1 MNYISDDTIAAVATA
16 PGVSGIGIVRISGK
30 NSLKVIDKIFRNING
45 ETTDIINATSHTIHY
60 GFIYDNDEVIDEVLV
75 SVMLS
80 PRSYTTENTI
90 EINCHGGPF
99 VIRRV
104 LKTVL
109 KNGARPAEPGEF
121 TKRAFLNGRIDLTK
135 AESVMDL
142 ISSGNEFARKNALK
156 TLRGSV
162 YKKIHDYRD
171 RIIHETAFI
180 ESALDDPEHYSL
192 DGYPEI
198 LRQKIIELKNEI
210 ENLLSNSSDG
220 KVLSEGINTCLV
232 GKPNV
237 GKSSLLNLLA
247 GEDKAIVTDI
257 PGTTRDAVEVKIQ
270 FGGLTLNMMDT
281 AGIRDTDDTVEKI
294 GVEKSRNAIEI
305 SDLVLFVIDSS
316 TALDEDDIEIFGSI
330 RNKKSIIILNK
341 SDLEPVITI
350 DNIKKFSDAPIVVV
364 SAMNEEGMDRLLHL
378 VREMFLSG
386 EISSNDQ
393 VYITNER
400 QLSDLRNVDQSLSLV
415 INSIDNGMSEDFFTV
430 DLMDAYDKLGTVI
443 GEETGDDLAD
453 RIFSEFCMGK

>member
-1 MNYISDDTIAAVATA
+1 MNYISDDTIAAIATA
-16 PGVSGIGIVRISGK
+16 PGVSGIGIIRISGK
-30 NSLKVIDKIFRNING
+30 NSLNVIDKIFKNVNG
-45 ETTDIINATSHTIHY
+45 GSTGILNADSHTIHY
-60 GFIYDNDEVIDEVLV
+60 GFIYDDDDVIDEVLV

-80 PRSYTTENTI
+80 PRSYTTEDTV

-104 LKTVL
+104 LQTVL
-109 KNGARPAEPGEF
+109 KYGARPAEPGEF

-142 ISSGNEFARKNALK
+142 ISSGNEFARKNSLK

-192 DGYPEI
+192 DGYSDI
-198 LRQKIIELKNEI
+198 LRQKIVDLKDEI
-210 ENLLSNSSDG
+210 EDLLSHSNDG
-220 KVLSEGINTCLV
+220 KILSEGINTCLV

-281 AGIRDTDDTVEKI
+281 AGIRDTEDTVEKI
-294 GVEKSRNAIEI
+294 GVEKSRNAIEM
-305 SDLVLFVIDSS
+305 SDLVLFVLDSS
-316 TALDEDDIEIFGSI
+316 TSLDDDDIEIFGSI
-330 RNKKSIIILNK
+330 KDKKSIIILNK
-341 SDLEPVITI
+341 SDLEPVITV
-350 DNIKKFSDAPIVVV
+350 DSIKKFSDAPIVVV
-364 SAMNEEGMDRLLHL
+364 SAMNEEGMDGLLHL

-386 EISSNDQ
+386 EISTNDQ

-400 QLSDLRNVDQSLSLV
+400 QLSDLRCVDQSLSLV
-415 INSIDNGMSEDFFTV
+415 INSIDSGMSEDFFTV
-430 DLMDAYDKLGTVI
+430 DLMDAYDKLGSVI

>member
-1 MNYISDDTIAAVATA
+1 
-16 PGVSGIGIVRISGK
+16 
-30 NSLKVIDKIFRNING
+30 
-45 ETTDIINATSHTIHY
+45 
-60 GFIYDNDEVIDEVLV
+60 
-75 SVMLS
+75 
-80 PRSYTTENTI
+80 
-90 EINCHGGPF
+90 
-99 VIRRV
+99 
-104 LKTVL
+104 
-109 KNGARPAEPGEF
+109 
-121 TKRAFLNGRIDLTK
+121 
-135 AESVMDL
+135 MDL

-162 YKKIHDYRD
+162 YKKIHDFRD

-220 KVLSEGINTCLV
+220 KILSEGINTCLV

-316 TALDEDDIEIFGSI
+316 TALDEDDIEIFESI

>member
-1 MNYISDDTIAAVATA
+1 MNNISDDTIAAVATA
-16 PGVSGIGIVRISGK
+16 PGVSGIGIIRISGK
-30 NSLKVIDKIFRNING
+30 NSLNVIDKIFKNVNG
-45 ETTDIINATSHTIHY
+45 ESTDIINAKSHTIHY

-75 SVMLS
+75 SIMLS
-80 PRSYTTENTI
+80 PRSYTTEDTV

-104 LKTVL
+104 LQTVF
-109 KNGARPAEPGEF
+109 KYGARPAEPGEF

-142 ISSGNEFARKNALK
+142 ISSGNEFARKNSLK

-162 YKKIHDYRD
+162 YKKIYDYRD

-192 DGYPEI
+192 DGYPDI
-198 LRQKIIELKNEI
+198 LRQKVIELKDEI
-210 ENLLSNSSDG
+210 EDLLSHSSDG
-220 KVLSEGINTCLV
+220 KILSEGIDTCLV

-281 AGIRDTDDTVEKI
+281 AGIRDTEDTVEKI

-305 SDLVLFVIDSS
+305 SDLVLFVLDSS
-316 TALDEDDIEIFGSI
+316 TSLDDDDIEIFGSI
-330 RNKKSIIILNK
+330 KDKNSIIILNK
-341 SDLEPVITI
+341 SDLEPVTTI
-350 DNIKKFSDAPIVVV
+350 ESIKKYSDAPIVVV
-364 SAMNEEGMDRLLHL
+364 SAINEEGMDGLLYI

-400 QLSDLRNVDQSLSLV
+400 QLSDLRSVRESLSLV

-430 DLMDAYDKLGTVI
+430 DLMDAYDKLGAVI

>member
-1 MNYISDDTIAAVATA
+1 MNNISDDTIAAVATA
-16 PGVSGIGIVRISGK
+16 PGVSGIGIIRISGK
-30 NSLKVIDKIFRNING
+30 NSLNVIDKIFKNVNG
-45 ETTDIINATSHTIHY
+45 ESTGIINAKSHTIHY

-75 SVMLS
+75 SIMLS
-80 PRSYTTENTI
+80 PRSYTTEDTV

-104 LKTVL
+104 LQTVF
-109 KNGARPAEPGEF
+109 KYGARPAEPGEF

-142 ISSGNEFARKNALK
+142 ISSGNEFARKNSLK

-162 YKKIHDYRD
+162 YKKIYDYRD

-192 DGYPEI
+192 DGYPDI
-198 LRQKIIELKNEI
+198 LRQKVIELKDEI
-210 ENLLSNSSDG
+210 EDLLSHSSDG
-220 KVLSEGINTCLV
+220 KILSEGIDTCLV

-281 AGIRDTDDTVEKI
+281 AGIRDTEDTVEKI

-305 SDLVLFVIDSS
+305 SDLVLFVLDSS
-316 TALDEDDIEIFGSI
+316 TSLDDDDIEIFGSI
-330 RNKKSIIILNK
+330 KDKKSIIILNK
-341 SDLEPVITI
+341 SDLEPVTTI
-350 DNIKKFSDAPIVVV
+350 ESIKKYSDAPIVVV
-364 SAMNEEGMDRLLHL
+364 SAINEEGMDGLLHI

-400 QLSDLRNVDQSLSLV
+400 QLSDLRSVKESLSLV
-415 INSIDNGMSEDFFTV
+415 IDSIDNGMSEDFFTV
-430 DLMDAYDKLGTVI
+430 DLMDAYDKLGAVI